1 MAIQQTFQRKSKYKD
16 FDLSF
21 TKHPLT
27 NDLAVKKGVAAVNQS
42 VKNLIQTA
50 FYERPFQPT
59 LGSQARSLLFETAD
73 AITISNMRRVI
84 NEVINNHEPRVR
96 VKNIVI
102 RDMTDSNA
110 YAIELRYEMKD
121 IKTDENLGIVLERL
135 R

>member
-1 MAIQQTFQRKSKYKD
+1 
-16 FDLSF
+16 
-21 TKHPLT
+21 
-27 NDLAVKKGVAAVNQS
+27 
-42 VKNLIQTA
+42 
-50 FYERPFQPT
+50 
-59 LGSQARSLLFETAD
+59 
-73 AITISNMRRVI
+73 MRRVI

-121 IKTDENLGIVLERL
+121 IKTDENLSIVLERL

>member
-27 NDLAVKKGVAAVNQS
+27 NDLVVKKGVSAVNQS
-42 VKNLIQTA
+42 IKNIVQTA

-59 LGSQARSLLFETAD
+59 LGSQARSLLFENAD
-73 AITISNMRRVI
+73 AIVIENMRKVI
-84 NEVINNHEPRVR
+84 GEAIRNHEPRVD
-96 VKNIVI
+96 VKRII
-102 RDMTDSNA
+102 LQDMTDSNS
-110 YAIELRYEMKD
+110 YSIEIRYELQD
-121 IKTDENLGIVLERL
+121 IKTDETLNMVLERL

>member
-121 IKTDENLGIVLERL
+121 IKTDENLSIVLERL

>member
-110 YAIELRYEMKD
+110 YAIELRYEMQD
-121 IKTDENLGIVLERL
+121 IKTDENLSIVLERL

>member
-16 FDLSF
+16 FDLNF

-27 NDLAVKKGVAAVNQS
+27 NDLAVKKGVSAINQS
-42 VKNLIQTA
+42 VKSLIQTA

-73 AITISNMRRVI
+73 AIVIANMRTLI
-84 NEVINNHEPRVR
+84 KETITNHEPRVAVR
-96 VKNIVI
+96 SIAIK
-102 RDMTDSNA
+102 DMTDSNA
-110 YAIELRYEMKD
+110 YAIELRYEMLD
-121 IKTDENLGIVLERL
+121 IKTDETLNIVLERL

>member
-59 LGSQARSLLFETAD
+59 LGSQARSLLFETAY

-121 IKTDENLGIVLERL
+121 IKTDENLSIVLERL

>member
-1 MAIQQTFQRKSKYKD
+1 MAIQQTFQRKSKYND
-16 FDLSF
+16 VDLNF

-84 NEVINNHEPRVR
+84 KEVIQNHEPRVR
-96 VKNIVI
+96 IKNIVI

-110 YAIELRYEMKD
+110 YGIELRYEMKD
-121 IKTDENLGIVLERL
+121 IKTDENLSIVLERL

>member
-16 FDLSF
+16 FDLNF

-84 NEVINNHEPRVR
+84 KEVIQNHEPRVR
-96 VKNIVI
+96 IKNIVI

-110 YAIELRYEMKD
+110 YGIELRYEMND
-121 IKTDENLGIVLERL
+121 IKTDENLSIVLERL